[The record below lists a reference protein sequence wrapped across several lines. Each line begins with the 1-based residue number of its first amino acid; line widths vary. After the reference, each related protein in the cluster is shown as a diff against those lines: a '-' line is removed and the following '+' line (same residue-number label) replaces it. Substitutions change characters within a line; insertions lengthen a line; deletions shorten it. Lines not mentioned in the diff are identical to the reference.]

1 MDNILF
7 LLIDDTQSFLKTRY
21 LKELKTI
28 HENLL
33 KKLRQ
38 FGAEILVAGSESGM
52 CAQHHFNNL
61 KELFSYTAATAK
73 GRDIIVADAYSGAL
87 CVDQTKE
94 ILNFLRNR
102 QYDISFAEHM
112 PEGLIP
118 SVIAG
123 GFAEDFLYFLDEKI
137 SFDAPLKE
145 LVNWEYKGID
155 VGIYLSSSRIAM
167 ERIDFLPVEKNSIL
181 YLNELSYD
189 LNFTLEK
196 AETFVRENRAQIHRV
211 PHYIAVE
218 LCPKTD
224 TFHTADFSD
233 KPDMTL
239 QLFTKIIQELDLWA
253 PEAVLSLGVWGE
265 PFAHPLFEDLFQQL
279 NNNPERRIIVESRT
293 LILDKNLSSLVLS
306 RPNTELIFDL
316 SPKPTLPSEEELNQF
331 FSGLPNPE
339 KIWVRLIRA
348 HESEDLIPQFLKTW
362 KHFMPRIIIT
372 KADSFGDPSV
382 KTVDLS
388 PIKRHACYALSRDI
402 TILSDGTVM
411 LCRQNS
417 DLSCSPGIISEE
429 SLESLWKKNLSQY
442 FSQHQGQFSTCQQC
456 DGCDDWWIFNF

>member
-1 MDNILF
+1 MDNVLF
-7 LLIDDTQSFLKTRY
+7 LLIDDTESFLKTRY
-21 LKELKTI
+21 LKELKVI

-33 KKLRQ
+33 KKLYP
-38 FGAEILVAGSESGM
+38 FGGEILVAGSESDF
-52 CAQHHFNNL
+52 CAQKHFNNI
-61 KELFSYTAATAK
+61 KDLFSYAATQAK
-73 GRDIIVADAYSGAL
+73 GRDIIVANAYSGAL

-94 ILNFLRNR
+94 ILNFLRTR

-123 GFAEDFLYFLDEKI
+123 EFAEDFLYFLDEKT
-137 SFDAPLKE
+137 SFDTPFKE

-155 VGIYLSSSRIAM
+155 VGVYLSSSRIAM

-196 AETFVRENRAQIHRV
+196 AENFAGENRAQIHKF
-211 PHYIAVE
+211 PHYAAVE

-224 TFHTADFSD
+224 EFHTADFSE
-233 KPDMTL
+233 KPDITL
-239 QLFTKIIQELDLWA
+239 PLFTNIVQELDLWA

-265 PFAHPLFEDLFQQL
+265 PFAHPLFEDLFQKL
-279 NNNPERRIIVESRT
+279 ENNKERRIIVESRT
-293 LILDKNLSSLVLS
+293 LILDEKLASLVLS

-316 SPKPTLPSEEELNQF
+316 SPKSNLPSDEELNKF
-331 FSGLPNPE
+331 FSKLPNQE
-339 KIWVRLIRA
+339 KLWVRLTRA
-348 HESEDLIPQFLKTW
+348 HKSEDLIPKFLKTW
-362 KHFMPRIIIT
+362 KHLMPRIIIT

-382 KTVDLS
+382 KTVDLA
-388 PIKRHACYALSRDI
+388 PIRRHACYALSRDI

-411 LCRQNS
+411 LCRQNT
-417 DLSCSPGIISEE
+417 DLIGSPGNVTKE
-429 SLESLWKKNLSQY
+429 SLEDLWKKNLSKY
-442 FSQHQGQFSTCQQC
+442 FYQHQGQFSSCKQCQ
-456 DGCDDWWIFNF
+456 GCDDWWIFNF

>member
-1 MDNILF
+1 MDNVLF
-7 LLIDDTQSFLKTRY
+7 LLIDNTQSFLKTRY

-33 KKLRQ
+33 KKIRQ
-38 FGAEILVAGSESGM
+38 LGGEILVAGP
-52 CAQHHFNNL
+52 AQQHFNNA
-61 KELFSYTAATAK
+61 KELFSYAAAAAK
-73 GRDIIVADAYSGAL
+73 GRDIIAANAYSGAL

-137 SFDAPLKE
+137 SFDTPFKE

-181 YLNELSYD
+181 YLNELSDD

-211 PHYIAVE
+211 PHYVAVE

-224 TFHTADFSD
+224 AFHTADFSD
-233 KPDMTL
+233 KSHMTL
-239 QLFTKIIQELDLWA
+239 QLFANIIQELDLWA

-265 PFAHPLFEDLFQQL
+265 PFAHPLFQDLFQQL
-279 NNNPERRIIVESRT
+279 KNNQERRIIVESRT
-293 LILDKNLSSLVLS
+293 LILDKNLASLVLS

-316 SPKPTLPSEEELNQF
+316 SPKLNLPSDEELNKF
-331 FSGLPNPE
+331 FSELPNHE
-339 KIWVRLIRA
+339 KLWVRLTRA
-348 HESEDLIPQFLKTW
+348 HKSEELIPKFLKTW
-362 KHFMPRIIIT
+362 KYLMPRIIIT

-382 KTVDLS
+382 KTVDLA
-388 PIKRHACYALSRDI
+388 PIRRHACYALSRDI

-411 LCRQNS
+411 LCRQNI
-417 DLSCSPGIISEE
+417 DLSGSPGNAAEE
-429 SLESLWKKNLSQY
+429 SLENLWKKNLNQY
-442 FSQHQGQFSTCQQC
+442 LNQHQGQISTCKQC
-456 DGCDDWWIFNF
+456 QGCDDWWIFNF